1 MYVIITKQF
10 FIFLMQLT
18 VSVFEKALSWTSTS
32 LEKARILVEMYLA
45 FVITESSEEKPF
57 SLLIE

>member
-1 MYVIITKQF
+1 
-10 FIFLMQLT
+10 MQLT
-18 VSVFEKALSWTSTS
+18 FSVFEKALSWTSTS